1 MTAPALVRKG
11 IAVELDVHAALAA
24 RKGQKEQALA
34 KANRPREVTY
44 SEILRGLLPELKA
57 K

>member
-34 KANRPREVTY
+34 KAKRPREVTY